1 MGQVMQE
8 ELVTW
13 LSGLARLLL
22 SHATVVRFSC
32 GSKYCETEDPSLVSE
47 SMLGDITHPSAE
59 TVWSEFSDN
68 FNPFFGRLV
77 FRGAVHCTT
86 CSLLVSGRCYEAL
99 GKLFSDGSLSLRAD
113 HRGSQNYRVPALG

>member
-32 GSKYCETEDPSLVSE
+32 GSKYCEAEDPSLVSE
-47 SMLGDITHPSAE
+47 SMLGYITHPSAE

-77 FRGAVHCTT
+77 FRGA
-86 CSLLVSGRCYEAL
+86 SGSS
-99 GKLFSDGSLSLRAD
+99 GKPKLPGSGSRLNLAYLFAASTWCGFGRAS
-113 HRGSQNYRVPALG
+113 G